1 MCVVHRPITKID
13 PAIILI
19 LKRFT
24 LFCSCILLSG
34 QLQSQTPSQSYRQS
48 LPGSDINFEMVA
60 IPSGTFIMGSTE
72 GPEDENPAH
81 PVHLSAFWMSA
92 HEITWQLYELFL
104 YKDFEA
110 RDLNNQLPPD
120 LDAMTRPT
128 RPYIDM
134 TFGMGKI
141 NKPALGM
148 TQYNAIQFCKW
159 LYLKTGEFYRLPTE
173 AEWEYACR
181 AESTTNYSFG
191 DEVELLEEY
200 AWFAT
205 NSRGTSQLIGT
216 KKPNAWGLYDM
227 HGNVAEWTYDQYHP
241 EFYKQHKDGTVKN
254 PVNPPEK
261 LYPISVRG
269 GSYLDTP
276 DQLRSAARMA
286 SDPYWKQLD
295 PQIPKSN
302 WWFTDAPFVGIR
314 LVRPANPPSP
324 EEIMRYYD
332 KKPIADY

>member
-1 MCVVHRPITKID
+1 
-13 PAIILI
+13 
-19 LKRFT
+19 
-24 LFCSCILLSG
+24 
-34 QLQSQTPSQSYRQS
+34 
-48 LPGSDINFEMVA
+48 MVA
-60 IPSGTFIMGSTE
+60 IPSGIFTMGSLQ
-72 GPEDENPAH
+72 GPTDEEPAH
-81 PVHLSAFWMSA
+81 PVHLDAFWMSA
-92 HEITWQLYELFL
+92 HEITWELYELFL

-110 RDLNNQLPPD
+110 RNLNSELPPD

-181 AESTTNYSFG
+181 AGSTSDYGFG
-191 DEVELLEEY
+191 DQEELLGEY
-200 AWFAT
+200 AWFAA
-205 NSRGTSQLIGT
+205 NSDGKSQLIGT
-216 KKPNAWGLYDM
+216 LKPNAWGLYDM
-227 HGNVAEWTYDQYHP
+227 HGNVAEWTYDQYDA
-241 EFYKQHKDGTVKN
+241 EYYKRHQTVPVRN
-254 PVNPPEK
+254 PVNPPIR

-269 GSYLDTP
+269 GSYLDHP
-276 DQLRSAARMA
+276 AQLRSAARMA

-314 LVRPANPPSP
+314 LVRPVNPPSQG
-324 EEIMRYYD
+324 EIMDYYD
-332 KKPIADY
+332 KKPISDY